1 MKENKLFY
9 NFFLNIVFKQKKGK
23 EGPQDRFSP
32 WARGSIKT
40 ALHAVMEV
48 VFLLFLDLPS
58 RFELYSSSQVVFAEE
73 VSNSNCILSYV
84 IYFDTVHFVTD
95 CNSVKPFFCRPL
107 FKKSD

>member
-1 MKENKLFY
+1 
-9 NFFLNIVFKQKKGK
+9 
-23 EGPQDRFSP
+23 
-32 WARGSIKT
+32 
-40 ALHAVMEV
+40 MEV

-95 CNSVKPFFCRPL
+95 CNSVKPFFSGHYS
-107 FKKSD
+107 KKVIDS